1 MNACAPHPLPHQ
13 RALGAL
19 AAVALTIGPVVMMWM
34 QPVGPS
40 RVHGSEAPHAVLY
53 LNGIVRSETATPQ
66 PVVPRRPPAAL
77 LSPSVTA
84 QTSLPSNAPVTSS
97 AITPITSIT
106 SIPPLKQ
113 APPSDAPA
121 ATASAPRALLPLDA
135 ATLRRAQQAA
145 KSEVQKMAEASG
157 QRLDSLGPSASD
169 KLNEAVAQSTKPEC
183 LGAGGSLLQAFVMAY
198 WVVNNKCRVR

>member
-1 MNACAPHPLPHQ
+1 MYLCAPHPLPHQ

-40 RVHGSEAPHAVLY
+40 RVQGSEGPHAVLY
-53 LNGIVRSETATPQ
+53 LTWTARSETTTPQ
-66 PVVPRRPPAAL
+66 PVVSRRPPAAV

-97 AITPITSIT
+97 APTSIT
-106 SIPPLKQ
+106 SNPPLTQ
-113 APPSDAPA
+113 ALPADAPA
-121 ATASAPRALLPLDA
+121 ATASAPPALLPLDA

-145 KSEVQKMAEASG
+145 KGEVQKMAEASG

-169 KLNEAVAQSTKPEC
+169 KLNEAVAQSTQPEC
-183 LGAGGSLLQAFVMAY
+183 LGAGGSLLQAFVIAY
-198 WVVNNKCRVR
+198 WVVNHKCRVR